1 MLGALLELHSA
12 NLCTRQ
18 LSRSPPSSSAA
29 AQSGRCRG
37 IAAGNKSASSSRPC
51 LAALRYSCAK
61 AAARRARA
69 RGRRARSAHDISHRS
84 VPSSQRS
91 PAPAAAGAAPSAAGD
106 AAPAA
111 LPPAP
116 APPSRCALAERREL
130 RPRRR
135 PGLALRPRLRLR
147 LRLRPGE
154 RRRLRLRR
162 RRAGSGP
169 CRRRRSSVARTMS
182 RMGGTSTT
190 SCDWYALPSTT
201 APCRA
206 PPPVREGLQ
215 VTDRRRGGRWG
226 HSARAQQAEQ

>member
-1 MLGALLELHSA
+1 MQGALLEPHSA
-12 NLCTRQ
+12 HPCTSQ
-18 LSRSPPSSSAA
+18 LSRGPPSSSAGA
-29 AQSGRCRG
+29 RSRRSRGVGSWQKQLALGRSGAFLRAGRG
-37 IAAGNKSASSSRPC
+37 AP
-51 LAALRYSCAK
+51 
-61 AAARRARA
+61 RRACA
-69 RGRRARSAHDISHRS
+69 GSRRARSAHDISHRS

-111 LPPAP
+111 LQPAP

-201 APCRA
+201 APCHARPRSAPLARRA
-206 PPPVREGLQ
+206 LGPLG
-215 VTDRRRGGRWG
+215 RGP
-226 HSARAQQAEQ
+226 SQPLAVAQSLI